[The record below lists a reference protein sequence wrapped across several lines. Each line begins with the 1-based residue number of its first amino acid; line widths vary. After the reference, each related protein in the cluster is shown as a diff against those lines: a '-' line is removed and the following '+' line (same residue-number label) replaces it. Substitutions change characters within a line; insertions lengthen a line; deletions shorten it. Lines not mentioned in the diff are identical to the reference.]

1 LKNAEERHMQR
12 APRIQRTIAGV
23 AAAAVLGTGAHSVA
37 RASEPPVD
45 ATALRLVVPPGWEW
59 QVEPLINALASSTD
73 EAPQIEIDFEWQDA
87 HAGVDVERD
96 IVEAVA
102 SGELDL
108 GFVGTRA
115 ISELGAPSFDALTA
129 PMLVDSYPL
138 QQAIM
143 DSDIPDRLLVS
154 LDDIGVTGL
163 DVAAGPLRRPLGV
176 SGPFLNPGDFA
187 GTTFQTFR
195 SATNAATVAA
205 LGATHTD
212 VYGSERD
219 DGLVDGTI
227 DGTENSIDWMLS
239 NGRAPYATLNVALWP
254 ATGVLIANPVALAEL
269 SDAEEQTLRASVARS
284 PASATELAEADAVLI
299 PQVCSV
305 GYSFTEASDDDI
317 AALREAV
324 EPVYT
329 QLSSDADTAALIA
342 EIEALKATVA
352 VEPLAIP
359 DGCTGQV
366 AIPDAVESEAVES
379 EAVESEAGDDPS
391 VLNGS
396 YQLEWTAEE
405 LVEASGGEITEHDA
419 RHNAGVFVLAFE
431 DGTFDQI
438 LSGPYPASCPGTYT
452 VTGNRVT
459 MVASSDS
466 AEWAC
471 GRDTLGVQLVDAE
484 FQVTDD
490 GLLLTDFTLSDTPDV
505 TWWNALYLSKP
516 MTRIASQ
523 G

>member
-1 LKNAEERHMQR
+1 MQR
-12 APRIQRTIAGV
+12 APRIQRTISCV
-23 AAAAVLGTGAHSVA
+23 VVAAVLGTAVHSVA
-37 RASEPPVD
+37 SASEPPAD

-59 QVEPLINALASSTD
+59 RVDPLINALASSTD

-102 SGELDL
+102 SGELDI

-115 ISELGAPSFDALTA
+115 ISNLGAPSFDALTA

-143 DSDIPDRLLVS
+143 DSDIPDRLMVS

-187 GTTFQTFR
+187 GTTFHTVR

-227 DGTENSIDWMLS
+227 DGTENSIDWMLGS
-239 NGRAPYATLNVALWP
+239 NGHARYATANVALWP
-254 ATGVLIANPVALAEL
+254 ATGVLIANPAALADL
-269 SDAEEQTLRASVARS
+269 SDTDRQTLRETIASS
-284 PASATELAEADAVLI
+284 LASATELADADAALI
-299 PQVCSV
+299 PQLCSV
-305 GYSFTEASDDDI
+305 GQSFTEASEDDV

-329 QLSSDADTAALIA
+329 QLASDADTAALID

-352 VEPLAIP
+352 VEPLTIP
-359 DGCTGQV
+359 DGCTGQ
-366 AIPDAVESEAVES
+366 AATPEAVEL
-379 EAVESEAGDDPS
+379 EAGDDPS

-396 YQLEWTAEE
+396 YRLEWTADE
-405 LVEASGGEITEHDA
+405 LVEASGGDITEREA
-419 RHNAGVFVLAFE
+419 RKNAGVFVLTFE
-431 DGTFDQI
+431 DGTFGQVW
-438 LSGPYPASCPGTYT
+438 STPPATDSCPGTYT

-459 MVASSDS
+459 MVASSDI
-466 AEWAC
+466 AEWGC
-471 GRDTLGVQLVDAE
+471 GGDTLGVLLVDAA

-490 GLLLTDFTLSDTPDV
+490 GLLLTDFALSDTPDV

-516 MTRIASQ
+516 MTRIAS
-523 G
+523 

>member
-1 LKNAEERHMQR
+1 MQR
-12 APRIQRTIAGV
+12 APRIQRTISCV
-23 AAAAVLGTGAHSVA
+23 VVAAVLGTAVHSVA
-37 RASEPPVD
+37 RASEPPAD

-59 QVEPLINALASSTD
+59 RVEPLINALASSTD

-187 GTTFQTFR
+187 GTTFHTCR
-195 SATNAATVAA
+195 SASNAATVAA

-212 VYGSERD
+212 VWGSERD

-239 NGRAPYATLNVALWP
+239 NGC
-254 ATGVLIANPVALAEL
+254 
-269 SDAEEQTLRASVARS
+269 ARPMRRS
-284 PASATELAEADAVLI
+284 TSPCGRRPAS
-299 PQVCSV
+299 
-305 GYSFTEASDDDI
+305 
-317 AALREAV
+317 
-324 EPVYT
+324 
-329 QLSSDADTAALIA
+329 
-342 EIEALKATVA
+342 
-352 VEPLAIP
+352 
-359 DGCTGQV
+359 
-366 AIPDAVESEAVES
+366 
-379 EAVESEAGDDPS
+379 
-391 VLNGS
+391 
-396 YQLEWTAEE
+396 
-405 LVEASGGEITEHDA
+405 
-419 RHNAGVFVLAFE
+419 
-431 DGTFDQI
+431 
-438 LSGPYPASCPGTYT
+438 
-452 VTGNRVT
+452 
-459 MVASSDS
+459 
-466 AEWAC
+466 
-471 GRDTLGVQLVDAE
+471 
-484 FQVTDD
+484 
-490 GLLLTDFTLSDTPDV
+490 
-505 TWWNALYLSKP
+505 
-516 MTRIASQ
+516 
-523 G
+523 

>member
-1 LKNAEERHMQR
+1 MQR
-12 APRIQRTIAGV
+12 APRIQRTISCV
-23 AAAAVLGTGAHSVA
+23 VVAAVLGTGAHSVA
-37 RASEPPVD
+37 SASEPPAD
-45 ATALRLVVPPGWEW
+45 ATMFRLAATPGWEW
-59 QVEPLINALASSTD
+59 LVEPLINALASNTD

-96 IVEAVA
+96 IVEAVG

-115 ISELGAPSFDALTA
+115 LSDLGAPSFDALTA

-143 DSDIPDRLLVS
+143 DSDIPDRLMVS

-176 SGPFLNPGDFA
+176 SGPFLNPADFV
-187 GTTFQTFR
+187 GTTFHTVR
-195 SATNAATVAA
+195 SGTNAATVAA

-212 VYGSERD
+212 VWGSERD

-227 DGTENSIDWMLS
+227 DGAENSTDWMLN

-254 ATGVLIANPVALAEL
+254 ATGVLIANPDLIAQL
-269 SDAEEQTLRASVARS
+269 SDAEAQTLRDSAAGSL
-284 PASATELAEADAVLI
+284 ASATELADADASLI
-299 PQVCSV
+299 LQVCSL
-305 GYSFTEASDDDI
+305 GGRFAEASDDDI

-329 QLSSDADTAALIA
+329 ELASDADTAALIA
-342 EIEALKATVA
+342 EIEALKATVSD
-352 VEPLAIP
+352 ESLSIP
-359 DGCTGQV
+359 EGCTG
-366 AIPDAVESEAVES
+366 AAATPEAVEL
-379 EAVESEAGDDPS
+379 EAGDDPS

-405 LVEASGGEITEHDA
+405 LVEASGGDITERDA
-419 RHNAGVFVLAFE
+419 RKNAGHFVLTFE
-431 DGTFDQI
+431 DGTFGQVW
-438 LSGPYPASCPGTYT
+438 STPPATGSCPGTYT

-466 AEWAC
+466 AEWDC
-471 GRDTLGVQLVDAE
+471 GRADLGRVIVDATWE
-484 FQVTDD
+484 
-490 GLLLTDFTLSDTPDV
+490 LTSDQLILSDFVLSDQPDV
-505 TWWNALYLSKP
+505 TWWFALYLSKP
-516 MTRIASQ
+516 LTRIES
-523 G
+523 

>member
-1 LKNAEERHMQR
+1 M
-12 APRIQRTIAGV
+12 IAGV

-37 RASEPPVD
+37 SASEPPAD
-45 ATALRLVVPPGWEW
+45 ANVLRLATSPGWEW
-59 QVEPLINALASSTD
+59 RVEPLINALASSSG
-73 EAPQIEIDFEWQDA
+73 EAVQVEIDFEWRDA
-87 HAGVDVERD
+87 NDGVDIERT
-96 IVEAVA
+96 IVDAVK

-115 ISELGAPSFDALTA
+115 ISALGAPSFDALTA
-129 PMLVDSYPL
+129 PMLVDSYAL

-154 LDDIGVTGL
+154 IDDIGVTGL

-187 GTTFQTFR
+187 GTTFQSVR
-195 SATNAATVAA
+195 SASNAATIAA
-205 LGATHTD
+205 LGATPTD
-212 VYGSERD
+212 VLGQERD

-227 DGTENSIDWMLS
+227 DGTENTLDWMLS
-239 NGRAPYATLNVALWP
+239 NGRTPYATLNVAMWP
-254 ATGVLIANPVALAEL
+254 ATGVLIANPAALAEL
-269 SDAEEQTLRASVARS
+269 SDAEEQTLRDSVVRS

-305 GYSFTEASDDDI
+305 GYSFSEASEDDI

-329 QLSSDADTAALIA
+329 QLASDDDTAALIA

-359 DGCTGQV
+359 DGCTGQ
-366 AIPDAVESEAVES
+366 AATPEAVES

-405 LVEASGGEITEHDA
+405 LVEASGGAITEHDA
-419 RHNAGVFVLAFE
+419 RHNAGVSVLAFE
-431 DGTFDQI
+431 DGTFDQV
-438 LSGPYPASCPGTYT
+438 LSGPYPGSCPGTYT

-516 MTRIASQ
+516 LTRIAS
-523 G
+523 